1 MLKFARTCYYLF
13 LFRVVFR
20 GSSWRFTPSMFGLG
34 VAGHME
40 EGWVWEARIWVVRN
54 NADIGIWE
62 CYERY

>member
-1 MLKFARTCYYLF
+1 MF

-34 VAGHME
+34 VAGHIE